1 MTFDPDRRT
10 GIDRRL
16 EKQIELAEAEAS
28 KPLRNLR
35 ARSPAEAKREMDA
48 ARSEIES
55 TLEAMKDRVAGEVD
69 EVKRTIDVPNRL
81 RDRIRADPWRSLAVA
96 AGVGLGLALLSAG
109 GKRGY
114 DTLTK
119 DEIEEIRAW
128 RTERRRYLERL
139 ETLMEKSARRQL
151 QPTLRER
158 IRARLAEARSEK

>member
-10 GIDRRL
+10 GVDRRL

-35 ARSPAEAKREMDA
+35 AKSPAEAKREMDA
-48 ARSEIES
+48 ARAEIEA
-55 TLEAMKDRVAGEVD
+55 TITAMQDKVTGEVD
-69 EVKRTIDVPNRL
+69 DVKRTIDIPNRL
-81 RDRIRADPWRSLAVA
+81 RDRVRSDPWRSLAVA
-96 AGVGLGLALLSAG
+96 AGVGLGLALLTAG
-109 GKRGY
+109 KKRGY

-128 RTERRRYLERL
+128 RSERRRHLDRL
-139 ETLMEKSARRQL
+139 ETIMERAAKKQV

-158 IRARLAEARSEK
+158 IRARLADGRREK